1 MKKECKKVLTKE
13 RRKERKIVLV
23 GERKKN
29 GMQKGILKGETK
41 EIRKKKMKEKT
52 K

>member
-1 MKKECKKVLTKE
+1 MQKSFDKRK
-13 RRKERKIVLV
+13 KERKKNSF
-23 GERKKN
+23 GGRKKKN